1 MDAFTEILSAESV
14 AEVLAGVLER
24 LAESNAVSS
33 ETATVEEPAPSI
45 FDAVAPPS
53 ITIRMYLRRIV
64 EYVKCSGESI
74 VMALVYIDRL
84 IERRAFAVT
93 ALNVHRLLITSILL
107 AAKCFDDEYYSNGFF
122 AQVGGVSVEELNK
135 LEMQFL
141 FLLQFS
147 THVSPQVYT
156 QYATGLTQAAADMT
170 QTRVEP
176 SPSSKARVGSR
187 RIRDCQMEPQNEP
200 PSPKRMNV
208 TEVVDSSFCRM
219 LQYSTPDFSTNNS
232 NAPARS
238 RCSATVPIPI
248 AAPILNPPLF
258 VHYG

>member
-122 AQVGGVSVEELNK
+122 CPSRRSVSRRAKQIGDAVFVSVAVFHACITPSVHTVRNW
-135 LEMQFL
+135 
-141 FLLQFS
+141 S
-147 THVSPQVYT
+147 YT
-156 QYATGLTQAAADMT
+156 
-170 QTRVEP
+170 
-176 SPSSKARVGSR
+176 SSR
-187 RIRDCQMEPQNEP
+187 
-200 PSPKRMNV
+200 
-208 TEVVDSSFCRM
+208 
-219 LQYSTPDFSTNNS
+219 
-232 NAPARS
+232 
-238 RCSATVPIPI
+238 
-248 AAPILNPPLF
+248 
-258 VHYG
+258 

>member
-1 MDAFTEILSAESV
+1 VLEVMDAFTEILSAESV

-122 AQVGGVSVEELNK
+122 AQVGGFFAQVGGAFLPKFAQPRCWFERFFFCVVS
-135 LEMQFL
+135 
-141 FLLQFS
+141 S
-147 THVSPQVYT
+147 
-156 QYATGLTQAAADMT
+156 LTQL
-170 QTRVEP
+170 
-176 SPSSKARVGSR
+176 
-187 RIRDCQMEPQNEP
+187 IW
-200 PSPKRMNV
+200 
-208 TEVVDSSFCRM
+208 
-219 LQYSTPDFSTNNS
+219 
-232 NAPARS
+232 
-238 RCSATVPIPI
+238 
-248 AAPILNPPLF
+248 
-258 VHYG
+258 